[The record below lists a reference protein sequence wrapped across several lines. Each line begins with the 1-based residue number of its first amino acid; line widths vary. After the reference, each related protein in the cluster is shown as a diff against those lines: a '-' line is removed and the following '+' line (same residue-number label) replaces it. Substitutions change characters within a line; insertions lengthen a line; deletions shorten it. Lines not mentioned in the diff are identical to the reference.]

1 MRVYNIQNI
10 SFKSGVNKNNTK
22 PNMPTQDKQKNI
34 VRLGVGVT
42 SSVLLGTAAYFVFR
56 KSPSDSVKTL
66 ENDILQLVEPSIS
79 NLKTEVKDLSSK
91 FVQKLHNGD
100 LKVQYSSPVQENE
113 NFIRDIFIFD
123 KDGKLYKRLVTKFNA
138 KSQVKTHDFYK
149 GAASSL
155 LSYPSDI
162 PSECLVKKVKISP
175 FENIDDYVE
184 NGQFKQIIVS
194 EYNSGKKK
202 VLAAYYTPNLKIHEL
217 NIFEKNMNTSK
228 TENYSQYN
236 FAFNDDGK
244 YAGYSKRVVIS
255 GGNKND
261 SHLIIKML
269 DGKNNNSD
277 TIEKLYDEDP
287 RFNPKNF

>member
-10 SFKSGVNKNNTK
+10 SFKSGVNKNNTNH
-22 PNMPTQDKQKNI
+22 NMPTQDKQKNI

-123 KDGKLYKRLVTKFNA
+123 KDGKLYKRLVTRFDA

-149 GAASSL
+149 GDASSL

-162 PSECLVKKVKISP
+162 PSEYLVKKVKISP

-269 DGKNNNSD
+269 DGKNKNSD